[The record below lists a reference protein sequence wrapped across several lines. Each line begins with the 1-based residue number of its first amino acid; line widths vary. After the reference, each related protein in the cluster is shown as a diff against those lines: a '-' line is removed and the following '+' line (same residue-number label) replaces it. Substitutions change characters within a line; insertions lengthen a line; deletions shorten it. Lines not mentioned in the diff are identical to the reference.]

1 MTTVFTRKASYDYDT
16 LKPVVFD
23 LLDSTIPGL
32 IKQNSRV
39 LIKPNLLLPAAPE
52 KGILTHPMIVRAAV
66 EYVLKKEGIPLVADS
81 PAMGSFDK
89 IITMGGFRDAFT
101 DLPVEVREFKQSIKV
116 DTGEPFGRIDI
127 AEDAVNADVIIN
139 LPKLKTHTQMLLT
152 MGIKNMFGCVVGL
165 KKPEWH
171 FKTGIDRSMFAR
183 LLVAIYK
190 TLKPAVTLVDGIL
203 ALEGQGP
210 GKRGTP
216 RELGILIAGKNAAAV
231 DMTICSMLGIP
242 PEKLATNMEAKHIG
256 LADGQL
262 YIQGDFPL
270 ISGFAIPELSPLTF
284 GPEPVHKIMRRH
296 LLQRPVVDRQICDVC
311 AKCWQYCPAK
321 AIYRNTRQI
330 TFDYNRCIRCYCC
343 IEICPQGAIYA
354 TEPIS
359 GKILKILRVLES

>member
-1 MTTVFTRKASYDYDT
+1 MTTVFTRKASYDYDS

-23 LLDSTIPGL
+23 LLDNTIPGL
-32 IKQNSRV
+32 IKQQSRV

-52 KGILTHPMIVRAAV
+52 KGILTHPMIVKATA
-66 EYVLKKEGIPLVADS
+66 EYVLNKKGIPLISDS
-81 PAMGSFDK
+81 PAIGSFDK
-89 IITMGGFRDAFT
+89 IIDAGGYRDALE
-101 DLPVEVREFKQSIKV
+101 DLNVEFKEFRQSVKV
-116 DTGEPFGRIDI
+116 DTGEPFGLIDL
-127 AEDAVNADVIIN
+127 AQDAVDADIIIS

-183 LLVAIYK
+183 LLVNIYK
-190 TLKPAVTLVDGIL
+190 AVKPAVTLVDGIL

-216 RELGILIAGKNAAAV
+216 RELG
-231 DMTICSMLGIP
+231 
-242 PEKLATNMEAKHIG
+242 PEKLSTNIEAKNAGIV
-256 LADGQL
+256 DGRL

-270 ISGFAIPELSPLTF
+270 ISGFKIPEPGPLIF
-284 GPEPVHKIMRRH
+284 GPEPLHKLMRRH
-296 LLQRPVVDRQICDVC
+296 LLQRPVVDRQLCDVC

-321 AIYRNTRQI
+321 AIYRSAKQI

-343 IEICPQGAIYA
+343 IEICPKGAIQA
-354 TEPIS
+354 TETIP
-359 GKILKILRVLES
+359 GKILKIFRILEN